1 MNFEMAHICLTSLT
15 CERHERL
22 LFQDLSFN
30 IQAGTILRVA
40 GPNGAGKT
48 TLLRMIAGLFEIQQG
63 KISIGGEP
71 AELHRDRV
79 LYIGHKSQLSGDLSV
94 RNNLIFLTGL
104 QDPDLRTALA
114 AVNLFEYQDSL
125 VRELSQGQGR
135 RCALA
140 RLWCSKVPVWILD
153 EPYTG
158 LDVEMVN
165 KVDNIVSNH
174 VDAGGICIFTTH
186 QSPHKL
192 LFQTLE
198 IGSVD

>member
-1 MNFEMAHICLTSLT
+1 MNFKTAHICLTSLT

-30 IQAGTILRVA
+30 IKPGTILRVA

-71 AELHRDRV
+71 AKIHRARI
-79 LYIGHKSQLSGDLSV
+79 LYIGHKSQLAGDLSV

-104 QDPDLRTALA
+104 QDSEVGNVLA

-140 RLWCSKVPVWILD
+140 RLWCSKAPVWILD

-165 KVDNIVSNH
+165 KVDKRLSDH

-192 LFQTLE
+192 IFQTLE
-198 IGSVD
+198 IGNVN

>member
-1 MNFEMAHICLTSLT
+1 MDFETANICVTSLT

-30 IQAGTILRVA
+30 IKPGTILRVA

-71 AELHRDRV
+71 AKIYRDRV
-79 LYIGHKSQLSGDLSV
+79 LYIGHKPQISGNLSV
-94 RNNLIFLTGL
+94 RNNLIFFTGL
-104 QDPDLRTALA
+104 QDPELGAVLA
-114 AVNLFEYQDSL
+114 AVNLSEYQDSL

-140 RLWCSKVPVWILD
+140 RLWCSQVPVWILD

-165 KVDNIVSNH
+165 KVDKRVSNH

-186 QSPHKL
+186 QAPHEL
-192 LFQTLE
+192 IFQTLE
-198 IGSVD
+198 IGSAN